1 MMKFALTCFKDQ
13 LKLESEA
20 ILEGKV
26 EIRDIPRGFRIMEE
40 DSLKD
45 AALVLVI
52 DGCFSV
58 CQKNEEGREQELHQC
73 YAGGLLGQLQVTLSE
88 WNHHDLSKLTSRLVV
103 TCLLSSDTGLL

>member
-1 MMKFALTCFKDQ
+1 MLLMLLLSLVSLAKRERMMKFALTCFKDQ

-45 AALVLVI
+45 AALVLV
-52 DGCFSV
+52 V
-58 CQKNEEGREQELHQC
+58 
-73 YAGGLLGQLQVTLSE
+73 QVGAITV
-88 WNHHDLSKLTSRLVV
+88 KLKS
-103 TCLLSSDTGLL
+103 